1 MLAVGCDQGQRHR
14 HRFPRELKGN
24 PELCGLK
31 VLRQICCDDIIP
43 NPVRRPVQKIDI
55 PEDPGKAELVLVLK
69 VGAVAPLEYKHGQK
83 IVPFLEKIRY
93 IELRRVMGHL
103 AVSHIAPVEPDI
115 ETGVHPLKIQECTRR
130 IGVPVPCEIV
140 KVGTAGIVLRHI
152 GRIKRKRITYV
163 GVLGTVVS
171 FELPA
176 ERHSLLLPPLAGLVV
191 RQEKEIPQ
199 VMNARIKGK
208 APRTSAQHLQ
218 PVGAL
223 PVPDRHVIAG
233 RARNIVSSVRQSIS
247 VQYREIFIES
257 WYDQNSNPPFILSD
271 ICTTCS
277 N

>member
-14 HRFPRELKGN
+14 QRLPRELKGN
-24 PELCGLK
+24 SELCGLK
-31 VLRQICCDDIIP
+31 VLRQICGDDIIP
-43 NPVRRPVQKIDI
+43 DPVHRPVQKIDI
-55 PEDPGKAELVLVLK
+55 PEDPGEAELVLVLQ
-69 VGAVAPLEYKHGQK
+69 VGAVTPLEHQHSQK
-83 IVPFLEKIRY
+83 VVPFLEKIRNV
-93 IELRRVMGHL
+93 EFRRVVGHL
-103 AVSHIAPVEPDI
+103 AVAHIAPVEPDI
-115 ETGVHPLKIQECTRR
+115 ETGIHPLKIQECARR

-140 KVGTAGIVLRHI
+140 QVGATGIVLRHI

-208 APRTSAQHLQ
+208 APRASAQHLQ

-223 PVPDRHVIAG
+223 PVPDRHVIA
-233 RARNIVSSVRQSIS
+233 
-247 VQYREIFIES
+247 
-257 WYDQNSNPPFILSD
+257 D
-271 ICTTCS
+271 
-277 N
+277 

>member
-1 MLAVGCDQGQRHR
+1 
-14 HRFPRELKGN
+14 
-24 PELCGLK
+24 
-31 VLRQICCDDIIP
+31 
-43 NPVRRPVQKIDI
+43 
-55 PEDPGKAELVLVLK
+55 
-69 VGAVAPLEYKHGQK
+69 
-83 IVPFLEKIRY
+83 
-93 IELRRVMGHL
+93 MGHL

-115 ETGVHPLKIQECTRR
+115 ETGVHPLKIQECARR

-140 KVGTAGIVLRHI
+140 QVGTAGIVLRYI

-191 RQEKEIPQ
+191 RQEKEILQ

-208 APRTSAQHLQ
+208 APRASAQHLQ

-223 PVPDRHVIAG
+223 PAPDRHVIAG
-233 RARNIVSSVRQSIS
+233 RARDIVGPVRQSIS